1 MFLLRDY
8 LYDCQA
14 CVKFLYCSWLLSRT
28 DCTVQ
33 STSSWYSSFAYAPTI
48 DHKYV
53 VFSLSKY
60 RMFHLPNRWI
70 SSVLLLATAAETKIV
85 VDNNVYLVDKQIHS
99 YIKWTYWVPSVN
111 IKRLIDRGH
120 LIDHITSN
128 SLKKWPIQRLHTDYA
143 ANCADDITL
152 MSLNRHRSFLWRPK
166 SLDNAVETIKW
177 MHILFNWWC
186 RLSERCYYRWPPNNE

>member
-1 MFLLRDY
+1 MWYFHYRNIECSICLIAEFRVFCFWQQRPKRKSLL
-8 LYDCQA
+8 
-14 CVKFLYCSWLLSRT
+14 T
-28 DCTVQ
+28 TM
-33 STSSWYSSFAYAPTI
+33 STSS
-48 DHKYV
+48 
-53 VFSLSKY
+53 
-60 RMFHLPNRWI
+60 N
-70 SSVLLLATAAETKIV
+70 
-85 VDNNVYLVDKQIHS
+85 KQIHS
-99 YIKWTYWVPSVN
+99 YIKWTYWVPSDN